1 MAGKLLGRGKCALC
15 DITHG
20 WNPMGSKSWKQACAV
35 SDVEL
40 ELLHRN
46 EVTAEQLASATGL
59 PVILRK
65 NEDGQWSE
73 AIPASELSRYVG
85 APDALLERLEQLS

>member
-1 MAGKLLGRGKCALC
+1 
-15 DITHG
+15 
-20 WNPMGSKSWKQACAV
+20 MGSKSWKQACEV

-59 PVILRK
+59 PAILRED
-65 NEDGQWSE
+65 EDGQWSE
-73 AIPASELSRYVG
+73 AIPSSELAQYVG
-85 APDALLERLEQLS
+85 APAQLLERLDELS